1 MGRGYGSGG
10 PDLCPR
16 RWEGGGEGAG
26 SGSRRAALP
35 ALQRAERPRLSA
47 DALAP
52 AGACR
57 TPFRGVSPTPRGGGS
72 GRAALDR
79 RPRTAPPSGAQRW
92 VSKLRRGDPGNQV
105 PGAPSWCWGLGRAGR
120 GWLER
125 DWSLGRPSDAP
136 RTLKGFYGPCL
147 VERVRGGGLAG
158 KGCDPVALNS

>member
-1 MGRGYGSGG
+1 MGRGCGSGG
-10 PDLCPR
+10 ADLCPR

-52 AGACR
+52 TVACR

-92 VSKLRRGDPGNQV
+92 VSKLRHGDPGHQV
-105 PGAPSWCWGLGRAGR
+105 PGGPSWCWGLGRGKRVAREGLVP
-120 GWLER
+120 WE
-125 DWSLGRPSDAP
+125 PFDAP